1 MAKKKSSKV
10 RVAEVPSLRPH
21 LARSLKAA
29 KALRGKV
36 AVAEDLED
44 LIAHLQNVQTTAS
57 SGCSPSTGWARKF
70 ALASKPAKKT
80 STKSAKKR

>member
-1 MAKKKSSKV
+1 MAKKKTSKARTV
-10 RVAEVPSLRPH
+10 KVPSLSPH

-36 AVAEDLED
+36 AEADDLEG
-44 LIAHLQNVQTTAS
+44 LITHLQNVTATAS

-70 ALASKPAKKT
+70 TLASKPAKT